1 MSFNITAIAITG
13 VPDYRIGMIKGHVV
27 LVPFNAP
34 MTVGA
39 FVCTSLNTTLTATF
53 AAAITMTAANANVTL
68 SPTGTGIV
76 TISPATAGT
85 LNNVSLGQTTPLA
98 VTATALTA
106 TAAVALSPANAN
118 VTLSPT
124 GTGAVT
130 LNPATAGTINNMSV
144 GVTTPA
150 VVRSSNFQMP
160 YADYTASG
168 AAVTATVF
176 SGRVRVPAAGSSCV
190 VTISGLSA
198 TANVQISALNID
210 TTATRYM
217 VTVASGSF
225 TITTNV
231 AATANADFLYL
242 VTNP

>member
-1 MSFNITAIAITG
+1 MSFNITAIANTG
-13 VPDYRIGMIKGHVV
+13 IPDFRLGMIKGHVV

-68 SPTGTGIV
+68 SPTGTGAV
-76 TISPATAGT
+76 TIS
-85 LNNVSLGQTTPLA
+85 
-98 VTATALTA
+98 
-106 TAAVALSPANAN
+106 
-118 VTLSPT
+118 
-124 GTGAVT
+124 
-130 LNPATAGTINNMSV
+130 PATAGTINNMSV

-198 TANVQISALNID
+198 TANVQISTLNLD

-217 VTVASGSF
+217 LTVASGSF
-225 TITTNV
+225 TITTNAV
-231 AATANADFLYL
+231 ATANADFLYL